1 MILPLRRRQPQQHN
15 NNIKTINS
23 KDNDDN
29 NNNNNSIVLPRQRQE
44 VGVCNMRTLC
54 KYATIAILSIG
65 FIYTFVAIG
74 IYLGE
79 DISDYISEWSV
90 VPQFVI
96 PENHLAASKFAMKPT
111 IDNNRDLHDSDGLV
125 IDVLSIGSH
134 IRPEYVSFDLIVHVS
149 FFWLRHSTFD
159 FIDSSLPKLKRG
171 PLMQTYV
178 TSGVLPNKMIT
189 IQTALVPTKIM

>member
-29 NNNNNSIVLPRQRQE
+29 DDNNNNNNNNIVLPRQRQE
-44 VGVCNMRTLC
+44 VGVCNMRILC

-79 DISDYISEWSV
+79 AISDYISEWSV
-90 VPQFVI
+90 PLFVI

-125 IDVLSIGSH
+125 IDVLSIGSQ
-134 IRPEYVSFDLIVHVS
+134 IRPEYVSSDLIV
-149 FFWLRHSTFD
+149 STC
-159 FIDSSLPKLKRG
+159 FIFLAATLNFR
-171 PLMQTYV
+171 LH
-178 TSGVLPNKMIT
+178 
-189 IQTALVPTKIM
+189 

>member
-1 MILPLRRRQPQQHN
+1 MILLPLRRRQLQQYN
-15 NNIKTINS
+15 SNNIKTINS
-23 KDNDDN
+23 KDND
-29 NNNNNSIVLPRQRQE
+29 NNNSIVLPRRRQE
-44 VGVCNMRTLC
+44 VSVCNIRILY

-79 DISDYISEWSV
+79 AISDYISEWSEE
-90 VPQFVI
+90 PLFVI

-125 IDVLSIGSH
+125 IDVLSIGSQ
-134 IRPEYVSFDLIVHVS
+134 IRLDYVSFDLIVHVS

-178 TSGVLPNKMIT
+178 TSGVLPNKMII

>member
-1 MILPLRRRQPQQHN
+1 LGKDTGDDPLGDRSRYT
-15 NNIKTINS
+15 NIKTINS
-23 KDNDDN
+23 KDND
-29 NNNNNSIVLPRQRQE
+29 NNNSIVLQRRRQE
-44 VGVCNMRTLC
+44 VSVCNIRILY

-79 DISDYISEWSV
+79 AISDYISEWSE
-90 VPQFVI
+90 VPLFVI

-125 IDVLSIGSH
+125 IDVLSIGSQ
-134 IRPEYVSFDLIVHVS
+134 IRLDYVSFDLIVHVS

-178 TSGVLPNKMIT
+178 TSGVLPNKMIM

>member
-29 NNNNNSIVLPRQRQE
+29 DDNNNNNNNNNNIVLPRQRQE
-44 VGVCNMRTLC
+44 VGVCNMRILC

-79 DISDYISEWSV
+79 AISDYISEWSV
-90 VPQFVI
+90 PLFVI
-96 PENHLAASKFAMKPT
+96 PENHLAASKFALKPT
-111 IDNNRDLHDSDGLV
+111 IENNLDLHDSDGLV
-125 IDVLSIGSH
+125 IDVLSIGSQ
-134 IRPEYVSFDLIVHVS
+134 IRPEYVSSDLIVHVS
-149 FFWLRHSTFD
+149 FFWLPAATLNFRLH
-159 FIDSSLPKLKRG
+159 
-171 PLMQTYV
+171 
-178 TSGVLPNKMIT
+178 
-189 IQTALVPTKIM
+189 

>member
-1 MILPLRRRQPQQHN
+1 MILLPLRRRQLQQYN
-15 NNIKTINS
+15 SNNIKTVNS
-23 KDNDDN
+23 KDND
-29 NNNNNSIVLPRQRQE
+29 NNNSIVLQRRRQE
-44 VGVCNMRTLC
+44 VSVCNIRILY

-79 DISDYISEWSV
+79 AISDYISEWSE
-90 VPQFVI
+90 VPLFVI

-125 IDVLSIGSH
+125 IDVLSIGSQ
-134 IRPEYVSFDLIVHVS
+134 IRPDYVSFDLIVHVS
-149 FFWLRHSTFD
+149 FFWRLAATLNFD

-178 TSGVLPNKMIT
+178 TSGVLPNKAIT
-189 IQTALVPTKIM
+189 IRTALVPTKIM

>member
-1 MILPLRRRQPQQHN
+1 MVLRILPLRRHQPQQHN

-23 KDNDDN
+23 N
-29 NNNNNSIVLPRQRQE
+29 NNNIVLPRQR
-44 VGVCNMRTLC
+44 NIRILS
-54 KYATIAILSIG
+54 KYAIAILSIG
-65 FIYTFVAIG
+65 FIYTFFALG

-79 DISDYISEWSV
+79 AISDYISEWSE
-90 VPQFVI
+90 VPLFVI

-125 IDVLSIGSH
+125 IDVLSIGSQ
-134 IRPEYVSFDLIVHVS
+134 IRPDYVSFDLIVHVS
-149 FFWLRHSTFD
+149 FFWRLAATLNFD

-178 TSGVLPNKMIT
+178 TSGVLPNKAIT
-189 IQTALVPTKIM
+189 IRTALVPTKIM